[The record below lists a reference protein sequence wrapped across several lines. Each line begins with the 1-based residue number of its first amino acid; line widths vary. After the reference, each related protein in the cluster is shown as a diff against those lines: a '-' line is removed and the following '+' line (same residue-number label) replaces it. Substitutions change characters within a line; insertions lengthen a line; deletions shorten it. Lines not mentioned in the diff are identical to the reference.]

1 VSCGPLWASS
11 IKKSL
16 GGLPTQLGSPVPNA
30 RVHVP
35 KAVGVRATMGL
46 QDMQAGDVVKTCKM
60 CGYVA
65 TVQRQRYSGARRLQ
79 QHNAT
84 LLTVRSIAG

>member
-46 QDMQAGDVVKTCKM
+46 QDMQAGDVVKTCKT

-79 QHNAT
+79 QHSAT